1 MGTMFVCYDRVVDK
15 KKDTIL
21 SSNHALFAS
30 HTPFLIQEIAK
41 KRFIALKLIT
51 CKASCNKTWLS
62 VLGQCYTNPQY

>member
-30 HTPFLIQEIAK
+30 HTPFFNTRTSK
-41 KRFIALKLIT
+41 KTFHRV
-51 CKASCNKTWLS
+51 KTNHL
-62 VLGQCYTNPQY
+62 